1 METCTI
7 ETGLL
12 KKKPCGHP
20 AVTHC
25 ANCEQPLCAQHALPE
40 LSAAGKKTGKFL
52 CKECQAAS
60 REIAKTE
67 AQHPPAAPK
76 KPAGAP
82 PPAAKAPAAPAAKP
96 APGAKPA
103 PAEAKPAEKKDDG
116 GIDFTPTKK

>member
-1 METCTI
+1 MDTCTI

-20 AVTHC
+20 AATHC
-25 ANCEQPLCAQHALPE
+25 ANCEQPLCAQHAIPE

-52 CKECQAAS
+52 CKECQAAG
-60 REIAKTE
+60 REIAKSE
-67 AQHPPAAPK
+67 ALHPSAAPK

-82 PPAAKAPAAPAAKP
+82 QPAAKAPA

-103 PAEAKPAEKKDDG
+103 PAESKPAEKKDDG